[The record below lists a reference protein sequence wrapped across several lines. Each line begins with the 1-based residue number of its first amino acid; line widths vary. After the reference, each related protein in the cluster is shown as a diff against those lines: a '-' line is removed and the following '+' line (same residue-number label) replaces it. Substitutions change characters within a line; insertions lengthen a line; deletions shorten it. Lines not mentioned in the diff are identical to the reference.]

1 MHQIIEQQ
9 MTMYDYT
16 KGYTTSSTR
25 SQHDEGLRAYLLAIY
40 RNMAAALSIT
50 AITAYMVSSIAS
62 VAMALYTT
70 PLAYVVIFS
79 PLIYVWFFSSRMQ
92 TMSPEQAMMHLGIF
106 AALNG
111 LSLGS
116 IFLVYTSA
124 SIVKTLLITA
134 SMFGAM
140 SIYGNSTNRDLT
152 SLGSFAYMGVIGLII
167 ASIINIIMQSP
178 ALEFAIAFAGVI
190 AFTILTAYDIQKL
203 KSLYYSMHGNGLRA
217 GNIAIYGALTLYL
230 DFINLFIMLLHFL
243 GVKKRD

>member
-1 MHQIIEQQ
+1 

-16 KGYTTSSTR
+16 KGSYPASATG
-25 SQHDEGLRAYLLAIY
+25 SQYDQGLRAYLLAIY
-40 RNMAAALSIT
+40 RNIAVALSIT
-50 AITAYMVSSIAS
+50 AITAYIVGSIAS
-62 VAMALYTT
+62 IAMALYTT
-70 PLAYVVIFS
+70 PLAYLVIFS
-79 PLIYVWFFSSRMQ
+79 PLIYVWFFSSRMHA
-92 TMSPEQAMMHLGIF
+92 MSSDQAMMHLGIF

-140 SIYGNSTNRDLT
+140 SIYGNNTNRDLT

-167 ASIINIIMQSP
+167 ASLINIFMQSP
-178 ALEFAIAFAGVI
+178 ALEFAIAFVGVI
-190 AFTILTAYDIQKL
+190 AFTILTAYDMQKL

-217 GNIAIYGALTLYL
+217 GNISIYGALTLYL